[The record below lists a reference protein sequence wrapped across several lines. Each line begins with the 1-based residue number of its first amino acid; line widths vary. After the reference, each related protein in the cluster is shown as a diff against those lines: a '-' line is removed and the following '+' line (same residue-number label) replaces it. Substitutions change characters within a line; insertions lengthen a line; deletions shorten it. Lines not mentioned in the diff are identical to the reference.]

1 VDARAVWVSSAVVL
15 VLGFTPVV
23 LFFAVVEAEP
33 VAEPV
38 TEPVLD
44 PVA

>member
-1 VDARAVWVSSAVVL
+1 VDARAVWVSSPVVL

-23 LFFAVVEAEP
+23 LFFAAVVE
-33 VAEPV
+33 AEPV